1 MRRRDFLR
9 GLLGAGIAT
18 AATPA
23 IVEPVRKLWFVPS
36 NAPVG
41 SRVERLSAWEPM
53 PSHAAYRNTRTGD
66 VISYDFWHNTRND
79 EVRQR
84 VVMYQSDGVEHE
96 VDVTAA
102 DLRSMGVDP
111 GPFMLREQRTR
122 EVVSYADA
130 ARYAFEVGRRPG
142 KSIAAG
148 RTREELAAMYPEP
161 TGTLFGIDAQASP
174 GWKAQRYTQT
184 DAARLFRELTLSYA
198 NPETVTGGCDRSRT

>member
-1 MRRRDFLR
+1 MLTRRRFLSF
-9 GLLGAGIAT
+9 LGAGIAT

-23 IVEPVRKLWFVPS
+23 IVEPVRKLFFVPS

-41 SRVERLSAWEPM
+41 SRVERLG
-53 PSHAAYRNTRTGD
+53 NGD
-66 VISYDFWHNTRND
+66 VLVYDFWHNTRND

-96 VDVTAA
+96 AAVTAD

-111 GPFMLREQRTR
+111 GRFMLREQRTR

-130 ARYAFEVGRRPG
+130 AEHAFEVGRRPG

-174 GWKAQRYTQT
+174 GWKAQRYTQA

-198 NPETVTGGCDRSRT
+198 NPETAPRGGPTRS